1 MANIKKNGNRA
12 YIQMK
17 LKKSVSAFR
26 LHDWSTLRK
35 CFDIR
40 VFAGDEKEGEEIT
53 IASSSTIS
61 LMYKMIKS

>member
-1 MANIKKNGNRA
+1 
-12 YIQMK
+12 MK